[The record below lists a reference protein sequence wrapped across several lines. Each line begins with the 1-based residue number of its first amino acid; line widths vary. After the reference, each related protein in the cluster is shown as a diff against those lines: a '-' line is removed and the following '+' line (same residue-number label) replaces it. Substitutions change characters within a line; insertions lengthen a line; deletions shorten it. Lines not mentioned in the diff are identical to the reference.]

1 MGRVSQAQAAQNRS
15 RIVTTAARLFRE
27 RGVAGVSVADV
38 MAEAGLTH
46 GGFYKHFASKDA
58 LVAEAVTQ
66 AFAEQAA
73 ALDSPGSGPSGRQPG
88 AGEADDQRAGGPE
101 AGGPEAFLDAYLSA
115 AHRDRPGTGCPSAGF
130 GGDIARAAGGE
141 ETRRAYAAG
150 VEGFAR
156 RLAAGGEAD
165 LAAVSTMVG
174 ALLLS
179 RATAGTDLSDRILA
193 AARDALTHRDG
204 RGPARA
210 DGVSSAEGRSAAGS
224 APSPAAG
231 NRPV

>member
-1 MGRVSQAQAAQNRS
+1 MGRVSQAQAAQNRE
-15 RIVTTAARLFRE
+15 RIVATAARLFRE

-58 LVAEAVTQ
+58 LVAEAITQ

-73 ALDSPGSGPSGRQPG
+73 ALDGNGT
-88 AGEADDQRAGGPE
+88 AAL
-101 AGGPEAFLDAYLSA
+101 LDAYLST
-115 AHRDRPGTGCPSAGF
+115 AHRDHPGTGCPSAGF
-130 GGDIARAAGGE
+130 GGDVARADGG
-141 ETRRAYAAG
+141 ETRRAYAEG

-156 RLAAGGEAD
+156 RLGAGGEAD
-165 LAAVSTMVG
+165 LAAAGMLVG

-193 AARDALTHRDG
+193 AAREALAG
-204 RGPARA
+204 RTPT
-210 DGVSSAEGRSAAGS
+210 AG
-224 APSPAAG
+224 
-231 NRPV
+231 